1 VTCRSKVDR
10 SHFAVN
16 FYFEV
21 SNHFDHSCSWVRLDY
36 WSVKEMAASELK
48 MVLLQQASV
57 EIWAVQMR
65 ASVRL
70 NRQASLGERLAKL
83 SLAWM
88 LRVVMV

>member
-1 VTCRSKVDR
+1 
-10 SHFAVN
+10 
-16 FYFEV
+16 
-21 SNHFDHSCSWVRLDY
+21 
-36 WSVKEMAASELK
+36 MAASELK